1 MFDLFGFRNDF
12 DDVFGGFDK
21 MMKNF
26 DNRMTKF
33 SKECFDYTISGD
45 VDEKGHKIGIKMEIP
60 GVSKSDLNVNISDE
74 GTPSVF
80 VQFNEKIENAKKFA
94 GKTVEIFLGT
104 ADSAEAKV
112 NGKTVVSFP
121 LLEGYKKN
129 LKPDS
134 ATAEVKDGILY
145 VTIPF
150 EEEKKKICK
159 KISIL

>member
-12 DDVFGGFDK
+12 DDIFGGFDNK
-21 MMKNF
+21 
-26 DNRMTKF
+26 MTKF
-33 SKECFDYTISGD
+33 SNECFDYTISGD
-45 VDEKGHKIGIKMEIP
+45 VDEKENKIGIKMEIP
-60 GVSKSDLNVNISDE
+60 GVSKSDLNVNIADE
-74 GTPSVF
+74 VTPSVL
-80 VQFNEKIENAKKFA
+80 VQFNEKIDNAKKFA

-104 ADSAEAKV
+104 ADSAETKAD
-112 NGKTVVSFP
+112 GKTIVSFP